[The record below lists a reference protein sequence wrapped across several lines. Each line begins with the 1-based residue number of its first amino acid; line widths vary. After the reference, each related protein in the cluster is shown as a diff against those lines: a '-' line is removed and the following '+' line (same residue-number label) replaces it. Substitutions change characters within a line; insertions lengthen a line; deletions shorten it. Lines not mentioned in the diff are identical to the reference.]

1 MDQPPSPASSSH
13 FVDEINEQP
22 AALARLLER
31 GQATAR
37 RMAEAIR
44 RVDPAFLV
52 IAARGS
58 SDNAGRYA
66 RYLFGIHNR
75 MVVTLATP
83 SLFTLYQ
90 APPDLRRSVV
100 LAISQSG
107 EAPDILAVV
116 EAAKQQGA
124 LTLAVTNEAG
134 SPLAGAAD
142 FCLELE
148 AGPERAVAATKTYT
162 NQLLAMAQ
170 LSAALNP
177 STERQRELAA
187 LPDQVEQVLRLN
199 AGIAGSAVRFRYANH
214 FAVIG
219 RGYNYAT
226 AFELALK
233 IKETSY
239 VVAEPYSSADFLH
252 GPVALIEEGFPA
264 ILLAPS
270 GAVFVD
276 VAALLDTLAERKAEV
291 IGISDRQDFLTRTP
305 TALPLPA
312 AVPEWLSPIV
322 AIVPGQLWAGTLA
335 EVRGLNPDQ
344 PRGLHKVT
352 RTL

>member
-1 MDQPPSPASSSH
+1 MEQAPLPASSSH
-13 FVDEINEQP
+13 FSAEIHEQP

-31 GQATAR
+31 GQETAR

-44 RVDPAFLV
+44 RADPAFLV

-116 EAAKQQGA
+116 EAGKEQGA
-124 LTLAVTNEAG
+124 LTLAVTNEAS
-134 SPLAGAAD
+134 SPLAGEAD

-148 AGPERAVAATKTYT
+148 AGHERAIAATKTYS
-162 NQLLAMAQ
+162 NQLLAMAL
-170 LSAALNP
+170 LSTALDP
-177 STERQRELAA
+177 SADLRRELAA
-187 LPDQVEQVLRLN
+187 LPSQVEQVFRLN
-199 AGIAGSAVRFRYANH
+199 TRIDDSATRFRYANH
-214 FAVIG
+214 FVVIG

-270 GAVFVD
+270 GAVFDD
-276 VAALLDTLAERKAEV
+276 VASLLDILAERKAEV
-291 IGISDRQDFLTRTP
+291 IGISDRNDFLARTP
-305 TALPLPA
+305 TALGLPA
-312 AVPEWLSPIV
+312 GVPEWLSPIV
-322 AIVPGQLWAGTLA
+322 SIVPGQLWAGALA
-335 EVRGLNPDQ
+335 GVRGLDPDQ

-352 RTL
+352 RTR